1 MDTSAII
8 RRLRALAGRAAPG
21 DGHVD
26 IPHLGLI
33 STAETHRLHAV
44 SLSRSALFVILAG
57 SKAIVRGDERT
68 VLEAGEAFL
77 CPARMEITVENRT
90 GAAGG
95 YVALCVTYD
104 EETIGRMAARE
115 SGPKPP
121 PACTLE
127 TLKTACSPLVEASLD
142 HLLLMAAADPGNEG
156 LLALCREELL
166 LLAAG
171 GTGRLPLLWDAAST
185 WGARCARLIGLEPG
199 RPWNAESVA
208 DRLGTSER
216 SLRRHLSRE
225 GTSLTDV
232 LREVRLNSG
241 LALLQAGRVSVGEA
255 AYRCGYNSASRF
267 AGLFRERFG
276 VSPSQV
282 AQYNAVLGPS
292 LAGS

>member
-8 RRLRALAGRAAPG
+8 RRLRTLAGRTALG

-33 STAETHRLHAV
+33 SSAVTHRLHAV
-44 SLSRSALFVILAG
+44 SLSRSALFVILKG
-57 SKAIVRGDERT
+57 SKSVVRGNERT
-68 VLEAGEAFL
+68 VLKAGEAFL
-77 CPARMEITVENRT
+77 CPARMEITVENCTDGT
-90 GAAGG
+90 GGG
-95 YVALCVTYD
+95 YIALCLTYD

-115 SGPKPP
+115 TGPTP
-121 PACTLE
+121 PAFSLE
-127 TLKTACSPLVEASLD
+127 TLKTPCSPLVEASLD

-166 LLAAG
+166 LLTAG

-185 WGARCARLIGLEPG
+185 WGARCARLIGMEPG
-199 RPWNAESVA
+199 RGWNAEAVA
-208 DRLGTSER
+208 ARLGASER

-241 LALLQAGRVSVGEA
+241 LALLQTGHVTVGEA

-276 VSPSQV
+276 VSPSRV
-282 AQYNAVLGPS
+282 ARYNAVLGPP